1 VEHINLGRQHF
12 AAKPSAMTT
21 PSEALQAVQHAE
33 MQSLRAKNLELRG
46 QQERLSKELAVCK
59 QQLQQTTQQLHEET
73 LARGTTAE
81 YARQLE
87 NKIESGQKGV
97 ALLKAA
103 KLQVGGVHLRV
114 SELFSRE
121 SHQLCTQG
129 ELEFLQKENAL
140 LFSDLQA
147 KVR

>member
-1 VEHINLGRQHF
+1 VAQHQTLVINLGHMAL
-12 AAKPSAMTT
+12 AAPSCGMYQTSQQNSAAMTT

-46 QQERLSKELAVCK
+46 QQEKLSKELAVCK
-59 QQLQQTTQQLHEET
+59 QQLQHTTQQLHEET

-87 NKIESGQKGV
+87 RKLESGQKGV

-103 KLQVGGVHLRV
+103 KLQVRCHSL
-114 SELFSRE
+114 
-121 SHQLCTQG
+121 
-129 ELEFLQKENAL
+129 
-140 LFSDLQA
+140 
-147 KVR
+147 